1 MGPRMGKYVMDIL
14 SFFTSILTGGA
25 TGLLGLVASAGIRI
39 LEARERRRTLELE
52 LAHAERLH
60 LLQME
65 AKNAEWE
72 NERLI
77 AELTMSRDL
86 RTASYDH
93 DRSYG
98 RASLWVVNI
107 LRLVR
112 PMLTLLL
119 IGLTGLVFFELYS
132 DEDRRRI
139 VAMLVYATTAAI
151 IWWFGSRDLEKGK

>member
-1 MGPRMGKYVMDIL
+1 MDVL
-14 SFFTSILTGGA
+14 SFFASILTGGA

-39 LEARERRRTLELE
+39 LEAREKRHTLELE

-60 LLQME
+60 LLQRE
-65 AKNAEWE
+65 AKTAEWE

-77 AELTMSRDL
+77 AELATARDL
-86 RTASYDH
+86 RVASYDH

-98 RASLWVVNI
+98 RCSQWVTNI

-112 PMLTLLL
+112 PALTLLL
-119 IGLTGLVFFELYS
+119 IGLTGLVFFALYS

-139 VAMLVYATTAAI
+139 VEMLVYATTAAI
-151 IWWFGSRDLEKGK
+151 VWWFGSRDLEKGK

>member
-1 MGPRMGKYVMDIL
+1 MGLLDFV
-14 SFFTSILTGGA
+14 TSILTGGA
-25 TGLLGLVASAGIRI
+25 TGLLGMLASAGIRL
-39 LEARERRRTLELE
+39 LEAREKRHTLAIE

-65 AKNAEWE
+65 ARSAEHE

-77 AELTMSRDL
+77 ADLGVARDL
-86 RTASYDH
+86 RVASYDH
-93 DRSYG
+93 DRGYG

-112 PMLTLLL
+112 PGLTLMLL
-119 IGLTGLVFFELYS
+119 GLTAVVFFQLYS

-139 VAMLVYATTAAI
+139 VEMLIYATTAAV
-151 IWWFGSRDLEKGK
+151 IWWFGSRDMEKGK

>member
-139 VAMLVYATTAAI
+139 VEMLVYATTASV
-151 IWWFGSRDLEKGK
+151 IWWFGSRDLEKRK

>member
-1 MGPRMGKYVMDIL
+1 MDVL
-14 SFFTSILTGGA
+14 SFFASILTGGA

-39 LEARERRRTLELE
+39 LEAREKRHTLELE

-60 LLQME
+60 LLQRE
-65 AKNAEWE
+65 AKTAEWE

-77 AELTMSRDL
+77 AELATARDL
-86 RTASYDH
+86 RVASYDH

-98 RASLWVVNI
+98 RCSQWVVNI

-112 PMLTLLL
+112 PALTLLL
-119 IGLTGLVFFELYS
+119 IGLTGLVFFALYS

-139 VAMLVYATTAAI
+139 VDELAGAALDTQVDAAL
-151 IWWFGSRDLEKGK
+151 GVSRRGARRETRAK